1 MGDTTVASAS
11 AFIKWVG
18 GKQALASSLSAHFP
32 KFSGRYFEPFLGG
45 ASVFFELNPK
55 RAVLTDSNS
64 WLIDTYIA
72 IRNDW
77 AKVAT
82 HLDSFENTKDNYL
95 AVRKIN
101 PESLDL
107 ARRAAQFV
115 FLNKTCFRGLFR
127 VNQKG
132 EFNVPYGAYDRRY
145 YNPQNLALVSDRLQT
160 AEIRTG
166 DFEDGIAGLEE
177 EDFIYFDPPYYKL
190 GGYSD
195 FNRYTST
202 QFRAKDHVR
211 LAAVCNELS
220 SRGILWAVSNSD
232 TTFVRELF
240 SSFRFIPI
248 SARREINLKSQDRAV
263 GELLIVNF

>member
-1 MGDTTVASAS
+1 MGGVATAS
-11 AFIKWVG
+11 AFIKWAG
-18 GKQALASSLSAHFP
+18 GKQALASALCVHFP

-45 ASVFFELNPK
+45 ASVFFQLAPDSS
-55 RAVLTDSNS
+55 VLTDSNA
-64 WLIDTYIA
+64 WLVDTYIA
-72 IRNDW
+72 IRDDW

-82 HLDSFENTKDNYL
+82 HLDSFENTKENYL
-95 AVRKIN
+95 RIRKIK

-107 ARRAAQFV
+107 YRRAAQFV
-115 FLNKTCFRGLFR
+115 YLNKTCFRGLFR
-127 VNQKG
+127 VNKKG

-145 YNPQNLALVSDRLQT
+145 YDPQNLELVSKRLQK

-166 DFEDGIAGLEE
+166 DFEGGVEGIEVN
-177 EDFIYFDPPYYKL
+177 DFVYFDPPYYKL

-195 FNRYTST
+195 FNRYTAT

-220 SRGILWAVSNSD
+220 NRGIRWAVSNSE
-232 TTFVRELF
+232 TSFVRELF
-240 SSFRFIPI
+240 TGYRFIPI
-248 SARREINLKSQDRAV
+248 SARREINLKSKDRDI